1 MLASTNEKKGKTKM
15 KKVLSKVIKKYGA
28 VFCTLAI
35 VVAPVVS
42 QGCFV
47 KFYQPEEPENFKEIM
62 KIK

>member
-1 MLASTNEKKGKTKM
+1 M